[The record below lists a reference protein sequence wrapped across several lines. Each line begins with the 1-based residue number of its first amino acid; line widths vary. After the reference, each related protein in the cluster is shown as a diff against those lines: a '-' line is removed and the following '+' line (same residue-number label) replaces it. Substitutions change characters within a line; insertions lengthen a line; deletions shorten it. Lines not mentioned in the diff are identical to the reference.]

1 MTKGQEIANEWFNI
15 GVPVGTDTKQQLAMT
30 IDAAI
35 AEAVSKTRDECART
49 CNALRVAQR
58 MPSDLT
64 WNMALYE
71 AEKTIIGLND
81 PPVPAKPVWCEHIHL
96 AGGCVW
102 TLKGKY
108 TQGHWRDDVGWAVP
122 EFMHHCPVAG
132 CGKPRPEV
140 CGAPRTKGS

>member
-1 MTKGQEIANEWFNI
+1 MTTGETLVSIWCDVITLEQEKA
-15 GVPVGTDTKQQLAMT
+15 AA

-35 AEAVSKTRDECART
+35 AEAVSKRTVECADVLRLGPDKASDAGFQNNYFNGWQ
-49 CNALRVAQR
+49 CSRIHFHAAILALNTPA
-58 MPSDLT
+58 
-64 WNMALYE
+64 
-71 AEKTIIGLND
+71 
-81 PPVPAKPVWCEHIHL
+81 PAKPVWCEHIHL